1 MEENPT
7 RICELII
14 GLGDVEVLGVDDA
27 PGGPLGVHIRTRAR
41 PACGGCGGAVWSKGA
56 AVVKLVDLPAFGRP
70 VRLVWRKWRWRCPAA
85 SCDVGSFT
93 EVDEQI
99 APARAAL
106 TARAGRW
113 ATVAVGRDARPV
125 ADVAAEL
132 GCDWHTVNRAV
143 LAWGEALLA
152 ADTARVGA
160 VEALGLDETLFGRAG
175 PWRTRSW
182 CTSIVDVQRGQL
194 LDLVP
199 GRDAAGPTAW
209 LLAQPEAWRQSIDWG
224 VLDLSGA
231 YRRAF
236 DVALPH
242 AGGVADPFQVIRLA
256 NNSIDE
262 VRRRVQNDTFG
273 HRGRKDDPL
282 YRARRLLISAHERL
296 TERGD
301 AKLRGLLA
309 AGDPHGEVRL
319 AWHAKET
326 LRGLYDIDCPQLA
339 ERYAAELVDDLAD
352 ADCPPE
358 LRRLGRTLAHWHTP
372 PRPHPRPV
380 AQRRRRRTRHARL
393 GALAQHPAPPQ
404 PPRRP
409 TAGGVRGGLR
419 WPTSRPRTGWKPIN
433 RASNKPSAIQSK
445 SGFMLRPPKSAH
457 VHTPDLGHLTHHT
470 ADHHPLELLT

>member
-1 MEENPT
+1 M
-7 RICELII
+7 
-14 GLGDVEVLGVDDA
+14 
-27 PGGPLGVHIRTRAR
+27 
-41 PACGGCGGAVWSKGA
+41 
-56 AVVKLVDLPAFGRP
+56 
-70 VRLVWRKWRWRCPAA
+70 
-85 SCDVGSFT
+85 
-93 EVDEQI
+93 
-99 APARAAL
+99 
-106 TARAGRW
+106 
-113 ATVAVGRDARPV
+113 
-125 ADVAAEL
+125 AAEL
-132 GCDWHTVNRAV
+132 GCDWNTANRAV

-160 VEALGLDETLFGRAG
+160 VEALGLDETLFGRSG

-209 LLAQPEAWRQSIDWG
+209 LLAQSQAWRQSIDWG

-242 AGGVADPFQVIRLA
+242 AGGVADPFHVIRLA

-262 VRRRVQNDTFG
+262 VRRRTQNDTLG

-296 TERGD
+296 TDTGE

-339 ERYAAELVDDLAD
+339 ERYATELAD

-358 LRRLGRTLAHWHTP
+358 LRRLGRTLARWHTQIVNWHCARVSNGTTEATNNLIKRVKRAAFGFRRFANYRIRALLYADEP
-372 PRPHPRPV
+372 NWTLLATLTPR
-380 AQRRRRRTRHARL
+380 
-393 GALAQHPAPPQ
+393 
-404 PPRRP
+404 
-409 TAGGVRGGLR
+409 
-419 WPTSRPRTGWKPIN
+419 
-433 RASNKPSAIQSK
+433 
-445 SGFMLRPPKSAH
+445 
-457 VHTPDLGHLTHHT
+457 
-470 ADHHPLELLT
+470 

>member
-7 RICELII
+7 RICELIV
-14 GLGDVEVLGVDDA
+14 GLGDVEVLGVDDV
-27 PGGPLGVHIRTRAR
+27 PGGPLALHIRTRAR
-41 PACGGCGGAVWSKGA
+41 PPCGGCGGSVWSKGA

-70 VRLVWRKWRWRCPAA
+70 VRLMWHKWRWRCPAA

-99 APARAAL
+99 APARSAL

-132 GCDWHTVNRAV
+132 GCDWHTANRAV

-152 ADTARVGA
+152 ADAARVGA
-160 VEALGLDETLFGRAG
+160 VEALGLDETLFGRSG

-199 GRDAAGPTAW
+199 GRDAAGPTRW
-209 LLAQPEAWRQSIDWG
+209 LVAQPQAWRQSIDWG

-242 AGGVADPFQVIRLA
+242 AGGVADPFHVIRLA

-262 VRRRVQNDTFG
+262 VRRRTQNDTLG

-301 AKLRGLLA
+301 AKLRGLLT

-326 LRGLYDIDCPQLA
+326 L
-339 ERYAAELVDDLAD
+339 
-352 ADCPPE
+352 
-358 LRRLGRTLAHWHTP
+358 
-372 PRPHPRPV
+372 PRPLRHQLPPTRRPL
-380 AQRRRRRTRHARL
+380 RHRTRRRTRRRRLPART
-393 GALAQHPAPPQ
+393 APPGPHPGPLAHPHRQ
-404 PPRRP
+404 LAP
-409 TAGGVRGGLR
+409 
-419 WPTSRPRTGWKPIN
+419 RPRHQRTHRSDQQPHKTSQTRRLRIP
-433 RASNKPSAIQSK
+433 P
-445 SGFMLRPPKSAH
+445 LRPLPHPRAPLRRQTQLDPPQRPHSPLKSEAP
-457 VHTPDLGHLTHHT
+457 VTHNRPPHEQSGLID
-470 ADHHPLELLT
+470 A

>member
-7 RICELII
+7 RICELIV

-27 PGGPLGVHIRTRAR
+27 PGGPLGVHIRTRSR
-41 PACGGCGGAVWSKGA
+41 PVCGGCGGAVWSKGA
-56 AVVKLVDLPAFGRP
+56 SPVGLVDLPAFGRP
-70 VRLVWRKWRWRCPAA
+70 VRLVWHKWRWRCPAA
-85 SCDVGSFT
+85 SCVVGSFT

-113 ATVAVGRDARPV
+113 ATMAVGRDARPV

-152 ADTARVGA
+152 ADCDRVGA
-160 VEALGLDETLFGRAG
+160 VSALGLDETLFGRAG
-175 PWRTRSW
+175 RWRTRSW

-194 LDLVP
+194 LDIVP
-199 GRDAAGPTAW
+199 GRDAERPIAW
-209 LLAQPEAWRQSIDWG
+209 LLAQPEAWRDNIDWG

-242 AGGVADPFQVIRLA
+242 AGQVADPFHVVRLA
-256 NNSIDE
+256 NSCIDE
-262 VRRRVQNDTFG
+262 VRRRTQNDTLG
-273 HRGRKDDPL
+273 ARGRKDDPL
-282 YRARRLLISAHERL
+282 YRARRLLSSAHERL
-296 TERGD
+296 SERGE

-339 ERYAAELVDDLAD
+339 ATYATELVDDLAD

-358 LRRLGRTLAHWHTP
+358 LRRLGRTLARWHTQIVNW
-372 PRPHPRPV
+372 H
-380 AQRRRRRTRHARL
+380 HARVSNGPTEAINNL
-393 GALAQHPAPPQ
+393 IKRVKRAAFGFRRFAHYRIRALLYAGKPNWTLLNSIT
-404 PPRRP
+404 PR
-409 TAGGVRGGLR
+409 
-419 WPTSRPRTGWKPIN
+419 
-433 RASNKPSAIQSK
+433 
-445 SGFMLRPPKSAH
+445 
-457 VHTPDLGHLTHHT
+457 
-470 ADHHPLELLT
+470 

>member
-27 PGGPLGVHIRTRAR
+27 PSGPLGVHIRTRAR
-41 PACGGCGGAVWSKGA
+41 PACGGCGGAVWPKGSA
-56 AVVKLVDLPAFGRP
+56 PVGLVDLPAFGRP
-70 VRLVWRKWRWRCPAA
+70 VRLVWHKWRWCCVDAGCP
-85 SCDVGSFT
+85 VGSFT
-93 EVDEQI
+93 EVDDRI
-99 APARAAL
+99 APARGAL
-106 TARAGRW
+106 TARAARW

-125 ADVAAEL
+125 SDVAAEL

-143 LAWGEALLA
+143 LTWGEALLA
-152 ADTARVGA
+152 ADCARVGA
-160 VEALGLDETLFGRAG
+160 VRALGLDETLFGRAG
-175 PWRTRSW
+175 RRRTRTW
-182 CTSIVDVQRGQL
+182 CTSIVDVHRGQL
-194 LDLVP
+194 LDIVP
-199 GRDAAGPTAW
+199 GRDAEGPTAW

-242 AGGVADPFQVIRLA
+242 AGGVADPFHVIRLA

-296 TERGD
+296 SERGD
-301 AKLRGLLA
+301 ARLRGLLR

-339 ERYAAELVDDLAD
+339 ERYATELADDLAD

-358 LRRLGRTLAHWHTP
+358 LRRLGRTLAHWHTAIVNW
-372 PRPHPRPV
+372 H
-380 AQRRRRRTRHARL
+380 HARVSNGPTEAINNL
-393 GALAQHPAPPQ
+393 MKRVKRAAFGFRRFAHYRIRALLYAGKPNWTLLNGLT
-404 PPRRP
+404 PR
-409 TAGGVRGGLR
+409 
-419 WPTSRPRTGWKPIN
+419 
-433 RASNKPSAIQSK
+433 
-445 SGFMLRPPKSAH
+445 
-457 VHTPDLGHLTHHT
+457 
-470 ADHHPLELLT
+470 